1 MICQNNIVGKII
13 RTHNGPMTDPSG
25 PKRTLQTTSGL
36 FGQDFL
42 KSFGFCGWEFWRFEG
57 EFVILRMC
65 IGLCARSLVGRVRA
79 SVQRHINY
87 ESVSLQFQ
95 EQKIANFL
103 NPRILRQPEAP
114 SLCLYFP
121 SPTASGGGYISFSV
135 GGGLFNF

>member
-13 RTHNGPMTDPSG
+13 RTHNGPMTDPSR
-25 PKRTLQTTSGL
+25 PQNRPSRPQTQQTPSLSGL

-42 KSFGFCGWEFWRFEG
+42 KSFGFCGRKFWRFEG

-65 IGLCARSLVGRVRA
+65 IGLFARSLVGRACA

-87 ESVSLQFQ
+87 ESVSLQFL

-121 SPTASGGGYISFSV
+121 SPAASGEAI
-135 GGGLFNF
+135 

>member
-1 MICQNNIVGKII
+1 MICQNNVVGKII
-13 RTHNGPMTDPSG
+13 RTRDGPLTDPNGPFRPQGGSLGMISLNP
-25 PKRTLQTTSGL
+25 L
-36 FGQDFL
+36 DFV
-42 KSFGFCGWEFWRFEG
+42 GGIFWRFEG

-65 IGLCARSLVGRVRA
+65 IGLCVRSLVGRVRA

-87 ESVSLQFQ
+87 ESVSLQFL

-103 NPRILRQPEAP
+103 NPRILRQPKAP

-135 GGGLFNF
+135 GGGLCNF

>member
-13 RTHNGPMTDPSG
+13 RTHDRPKRTHDRPKQTHDRPETDPSRPFRPQVG
-25 PKRTLQTTSGL
+25 SLGKISLNPL
-36 FGQDFL
+36 D
-42 KSFGFCGWEFWRFEG
+42 FCGWDFWRFEW

-65 IGLCARSLVGRVRA
+65 IGLCVRSLVGRVRA

-87 ESVSLQFQ
+87 ESVSLQFL

-121 SPTASGGGYISFSV
+121 SPTASGEAI
-135 GGGLFNF
+135 